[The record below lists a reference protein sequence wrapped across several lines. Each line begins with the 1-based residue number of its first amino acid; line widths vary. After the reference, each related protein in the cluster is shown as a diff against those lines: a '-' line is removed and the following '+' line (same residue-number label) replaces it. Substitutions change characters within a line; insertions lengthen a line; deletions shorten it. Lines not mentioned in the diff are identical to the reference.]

1 MKPST
6 KKQLQQVIKENEVAI
21 AIILLLLMLIVIG
34 HIQETT
40 PEMR

>member
-21 AIILLLLMLIVIG
+21 AIILLLIILAIFG
-34 HIQETT
+34 HIQQTT